1 MKKDK
6 QLIRFDWAM
15 KKLLKDKANFDIL
28 EGFLSELLS
37 EDIRIQEVLGERNEW
52 EGDDTSVLVKNQKGE
67 SIIVNI
73 HVSKTYE
80 YRIYTLFG
88 VSHAIVQNLLKDKHT
103 QISKVISVTIAYFDI
118 DLEKGYLYCGTEEF
132 NDVYKGDTLYWR
144 YETRWSRY
152 INELYGISPEYHLI
166 RLNQFDDT
174 IQNGLDE
181 WIYFLKNDGVRET
194 FSAKGLAAARQKLEE
209 KNLSYEERD
218 AYKYYLKRL
227 RDIASQQHTKIV
239 DIEFARKRLRN
250 KTHA

>member
-1 MKKDK
+1 
-6 QLIRFDWAM
+6 M

-52 EGDDTSVLVKNQKGE
+52 EGDDTSVLAENSKGE
-67 SIIVNI
+67 SIVVNI

-88 VSHAIVQNLLKDKHT
+88 VSHAIVKGKHT
-103 QISKVISVTIAYFDI
+103 QTNKVISVTIAYFDI
-118 DLEKGYLYCGTEEF
+118 DIEKDYLYYGTEEF
-132 NDVYKGDTLYWR
+132 NGVYKGDTLYWR
-144 YETRWSRY
+144 YETRWLQH
-152 INELYGISPEYHLI
+152 INELYGICPEYHLI

-174 IQNGLDE
+174 IQNRLDE
-181 WIYFLKNDGVRET
+181 WIYFLKNDSVKET
-194 FSAKGLAAARQKLEE
+194 FSAKGLAVARQKLNER
-209 KNLSYEERD
+209 NLSDEELD

-239 DIEFARKRLRN
+239 DIEFIRQRLRN
-250 KTHA
+250 KTYV